1 MSLPPMPAKP
11 PRRSF
16 GSTGREVATIGQGTW
31 RAEETGKDAALA
43 ALRRGLDL
51 GLTHI
56 DTAEMYGSGEAERI
70 VGAAIQGRRD
80 EVFLVSKVLPE
91 HASKSGT
98 LTACEK
104 SLARLGTDR
113 LDCYLLHWRGAH
125 PLEGTIEAFET
136 LLRDGKILAWGVS
149 NFDVAD
155 LAEVLAIAGP
165 GHPSCNQ
172 VLYHLQERA
181 IEHAV
186 LPWCLQH
193 GAAVVAYTPF
203 GERRAAFDPRTKHG
217 RVLQDIASS
226 LQATPRQVA
235 LAFLLRHPNTFVI
248 PKASDPSHV
257 EENAAAGSL
266 RLSEQ
271 DLRRIEAAFTRG
283 KPGRLPMI

>member
-1 MSLPPMPAKP
+1 MATPEKP
-11 PRRSF
+11 PRRPF
-16 GSTGREVATIGQGTW
+16 GSARRVVATIGQGTW
-31 RAEETGKDAALA
+31 RAEEPGKEAAIA

-51 GLTHI
+51 GLTHL

-70 VGAAIQGRRD
+70 VAAAIRGRRD

-98 LTACEK
+98 LKACEN
-104 SLARLGTDR
+104 SLARLETDR

-136 LLRDGKILAWGVS
+136 LIRDGKILAWGVS

-155 LAEVLAIAGP
+155 LKEVLAIAGP

-186 LPWCLQH
+186 LPWCLEH
-193 GAAVVAYTPF
+193 GVALVAYTPF
-203 GERRAAFDPRTKHG
+203 GEVPPPSIHARNRAGYCRTLPPPTTQPLDKWRSHFCCAT
-217 RVLQDIASS
+217 RTAS
-226 LQATPRQVA
+226 
-235 LAFLLRHPNTFVI
+235 
-248 PKASDPSHV
+248 
-257 EENAAAGSL
+257 
-266 RLSEQ
+266 
-271 DLRRIEAAFTRG
+271 
-283 KPGRLPMI
+283 